1 LSKATFNQIEQ
12 EFMMQVESF
21 LELSAVRTPEKTA
34 LVCNGHRFT
43 YAELETRANR
53 LAGSLIAGGVE
64 RGDRVAIYLENS
76 VEAVISIFAILKAG
90 AVFLAVNPTTK
101 ADKVSYILNNC
112 RAAGLITDRTK
123 LGTLSDTV
131 AGTPHLRGV
140 WIAGGMPGAEFAKP
154 KPLFDLTAALED
166 GNLPAVPPAKK
177 CIDIDLAA
185 LIYTSGSTGRPKGV
199 MLTHLN
205 IVSAATSITSYLE
218 NRPDDIILSVLPLSF
233 DYGLYQV
240 LMAFKFGG
248 TVVLES
254 SFTYPYRII
263 ELLNQE
269 HVTGF
274 PIVPT
279 ISVLLLQLDL
289 AAHRFP
295 ALRYITNTAAA
306 LPTDHIRRLR
316 LLLPDVKIFSMYGLT
331 ECKRVSY
338 LPPDQIDIRPASVG
352 RGMPNEEVYIVDDSG
367 QRAPAGSVG
376 ELVVRGSNV
385 MKGYWELPEET
396 DRMLKPGPLP
406 GEKVLH
412 TGDLFRMDQESYLYF
427 VGRKDDIIKT
437 RGEKVSPRE
446 VEDVLHAMP
455 GVAEAAVIGI
465 PDEVLGEAVKAVVRP
480 QVGARLTAA
489 QVIHWCS
496 FKLENFMVPKF
507 VEFQGELPKTST
519 GKISK
524 RKLAMATAAPSAM
537 SMTSER

>member
-1 LSKATFNQIEQ
+1 
-12 EFMMQVESF
+12 MQVESF
-21 LELSAVRTPEKTA
+21 LEQSAARSPEKTA
-34 LVCNGHRFT
+34 LVCNGCRFT
-43 YAELETRANR
+43 YWQLEARANR
-53 LAGSLIAGGVE
+53 LAASLTAAGVQ
-64 RGDRVAIYLENS
+64 RGDRVTIYLENS
-76 VEAVISIFAILKAG
+76 VEAVISVFAILKAG
-90 AVFLAVNPTTK
+90 AVFVVVNPTTK
-101 ADKVSYILNNC
+101 ADKLSYILNNS

-123 LGTLSDTV
+123 LATLSNAVPDAPHLQGVWV
-131 AGTPHLRGV
+131 ASGTPD
-140 WIAGGMPGAEFAKP
+140 AKFVAP
-154 KPLFDLTAALED
+154 KRLFDLRATLDDA
-166 GNLPAVPPAKK
+166 NLPTASPAKK

-205 IVSAATSITSYLE
+205 IVSAATSITTYLE

-233 DYGLYQV
+233 DYGLYQM

-248 TVVLES
+248 TLVLER

-274 PIVPT
+274 PIIPT
-279 ISVLLLQLDL
+279 ISAVLLQLDL

-295 ALRYITNTAAA
+295 SLRYITNTAAA
-306 LPTDHIRRLR
+306 FPTEHIRQLR
-316 LLLPDVKIFSMYGLT
+316 RLLPDVKIFSMYGLT
-331 ECKRVSY
+331 ECKRVSF
-338 LPPDQIDIRPASVG
+338 LPPEQIDIRPVSVG
-352 RGMPNEEVYIVDDSG
+352 RGMPNEEVYLVDDVG
-367 QRAPAGSVG
+367 RRAEAGVVG

-396 DRMLKPGPLP
+396 DRMLKPGSLP

-412 TGDLFRMDQESYLYF
+412 TGDLFRVDEEGYLYF

-446 VEDVLHAMP
+446 VEDVLHSMP
-455 GVAEAAVIGI
+455 GVAEAAVIGV
-465 PDEVLGEAVKAVVRP
+465 PDEVMGEAIKAVVRP
-480 QVGARLTAA
+480 QAGARLSAA

-496 FKLENFMVPKF
+496 LKLENFMVPKF
-507 VEFQGELPKTST
+507 VDFAGEFPKTST

-524 RKLAMATAAPSAM
+524 RKLAMAGGATSAM
-537 SMTSER
+537 PLTSGQ

>member
-1 LSKATFNQIEQ
+1 
-12 EFMMQVESF
+12 MQVESF
-21 LELSAVRTPEKTA
+21 LELSAARSPEKTA
-34 LVCNGHRFT
+34 LVCNGCRFT
-43 YAELETRANR
+43 YAQLEARANR
-53 LAGSLIAGGVE
+53 LAASLAAGGVK
-64 RGDRVAIYLENS
+64 RGSRVAIYLENS
-76 VEAVISIFAILKAG
+76 VEAVISVFAILKAG
-90 AVFLAVNPTTK
+90 AVFVVVNPMTK
-101 ADKVSYILNNC
+101 ADKLSYLLNNC

-123 LGTLSDTV
+123 LGTLSNAITD
-131 AGTPHLRGV
+131 TPHLQGV
-140 WIAGGMPGAEFAKP
+140 WVAGGMPSAEFATSKS
-154 KPLFDLTAALED
+154 LFDLGATLD
-166 GNLPAVPPAKK
+166 DINLPAVPPAKK

-205 IVSAATSITSYLE
+205 IVSAATSITTYLE
-218 NRPDDIILSVLPLSF
+218 NQPDDIILSVLPLSF

-248 TVVLES
+248 TLVLER
-254 SFTYPYRII
+254 SFAYPYRII
-263 ELLNQE
+263 ELLNLE
-269 HVTGF
+269 SVTGF
-274 PIVPT
+274 PIIPT
-279 ISVLLLQLDL
+279 ISAMLLQLDL

-306 LPTDHIRRLR
+306 LPTEHIRQLR
-316 LLLPDVKIFSMYGLT
+316 RLLPDVKIFSMYGLT

-338 LPPDQIDIRPASVG
+338 LPPDQLDIRPASVG
-352 RGMPNEEVYIVDDSG
+352 RGMPNEEVYIVDD
-367 QRAPAGSVG
+367 AGRRVEAGIVG

-406 GEKVLH
+406 DERVLY
-412 TGDLFRMDQESYLYF
+412 TGDLFRMDEEGYLYF

-455 GVAEAAVIGI
+455 GVAEAAVIGV
-465 PDEVLGEAVKAVVRP
+465 PDEVMGEAIKAVIRP
-480 QVGARLTAA
+480 QAGVRLTAG

-496 FKLENFMVPKF
+496 LKLENFMVPKF
-507 VEFQGELPKTST
+507 VDFEGEFPKTST

-524 RKLAMATAAPSAM
+524 RELAMASAAPSAM
-537 SMTSER
+537 PLTSE